1 MGDVSPASRDGSD
14 GSTGAGDGSDGSTG
28 EGDTGVGD
36 GAGLNT
42 LAAVAALFGSK
53 PINTSIPL
61 MSMAK

>member
-1 MGDVSPASRDGSD
+1 MGDVSPASR
-14 GSTGAGDGSDGSTG
+14 DGSDGSTG